1 MPVAG
6 WYADPWQQAALRWW
20 DGVQWTGAVSG
31 PAPGPAIAQP
41 PAGRGLAALFGDADR
56 IAVIDVETTGLYSND
71 RVVEI
76 AIVTLD
82 GNGVITDEFETL
94 INPAR
99 DIGPTWIHRITPAM
113 VHCAP
118 MFSDVA
124 GHVAARVHGAVCV
137 GHNLRFDSRMIGA
150 EMQRVGVN
158 VEWGSG
164 LDTLSV
170 TGCKLGQACA
180 DYSIALDDAH
190 RALADARATAHLLV
204 AVADHFGR
212 SGAPARAHP
221 IEAGPI
227 RVCTRDGRS
236 KADASA
242 PYLPQLA
249 AGLHVAADIA
259 PYIAL
264 LDTALADL
272 KLTADER
279 AELNS
284 FADDLGLTTQQVQ
297 RAHRTFL
304 DGLVEAAVV
313 DGEVTDDEIDQL
325 CRAAALLELD
335 LDIVTQHT
343 DAFRTIKDTLA
354 LTPGLCV
361 CFTGSA
367 ADSSGKE
374 IDRADLEALAAR
386 NGLVVKDSVTAK
398 GCGLL
403 VAADTSTRS
412 GKAEQARRC
421 GIPVASLNDFLQ
433 SIGTSAALPVIKL
446 EHTGVALVCVSC
458 GHSWIAKRRRREPLC
473 AGCK

>member
-1 MPVAG
+1 M
-6 WYADPWQQAALRWW
+6 
-20 DGVQWTGAVSG
+20 
-31 PAPGPAIAQP
+31 
-41 PAGRGLAALFGDADR
+41 
-56 IAVIDVETTGLYSND
+56 
-71 RVVEI
+71 EI

-82 GNGVITDEFETL
+82 GNGVVTDEFDTL

-99 DIGPTWIHRITPAM
+99 DVGPTWIHRITPSM
-113 VHCAP
+113 VHSAP
-118 MFSDVA
+118 LFSDVA

-150 EMQRVGVN
+150 EMQRVGIEVD
-158 VEWGSG
+158 WGSG

-180 DYSIALDDAH
+180 DHGVALDDAH

-212 SGAPARAHP
+212 SGAAARAHP

-227 RVCTRDGRS
+227 RVCTRDGHS
-236 KADASA
+236 NADSPA
-242 PYLPQLA
+242 PYLAQLA
-249 AGLHVAADIA
+249 AGLHVAPDFA
-259 PYIAL
+259 PYIAI

-279 AELNS
+279 AELSS
-284 FADDLGLTTQQVQ
+284 FATELGLTAQHVQ

-304 DGLVEAAVV
+304 DGLVEAALA
-313 DGEVTDDEIDQL
+313 DGEVIDDEIDQL

-335 LDIVTQHT
+335 LDFVTQHT
-343 DAFRTIKDTLA
+343 DAYRTVTGTIA

-367 ADSSGKE
+367 TDSSGNE
-374 IDRADLEALAAR
+374 VDRADLESLAVR
-386 NGLVVKDSVTAK
+386 NGLVAKDSVTAK

-403 VAADTSTRS
+403 IAADTSTRS
-412 GKAEQARRC
+412 GKADQARRF
-421 GIPVASLNDFLQ
+421 GIPVASLSDFLQ
-433 SIGTSAALPVIKL
+433 SVDTSEPLPVIRL

-458 GHSWIAKRRRREPLC
+458 GHSWIAKRRSREPRRVTC
-473 AGCK
+473 RR